1 MKMGLK
7 NLSNEMLFGNS
18 LMVSPLPLSPSPHY
32 PSLTKD
38 YSKFN
43 DQRFKIPNSKNF
55 KNMNPP
61 STTIHISNLPESY
74 DLNEIKKLFGT
85 VSMPLGITR
94 FNESTTMALAC
105 LDNIDSAIRVITTFH
120 NHPIMGR
127 YLKIAFAKY
136 KLNMMT
142 SGPVQQQQSF
152 GFTGKMSESYHSGTG
167 KDSVYSREYSG
178 GGSYRFTGEQWSAG
192 SGVG

>member
-1 MKMGLK
+1 
-7 NLSNEMLFGNS
+7 
-18 LMVSPLPLSPSPHY
+18 
-32 PSLTKD
+32 
-38 YSKFN
+38 
-43 DQRFKIPNSKNF
+43 
-55 KNMNPP
+55 MNPP

-120 NHPIMGR
+120 NYPIMGR

-136 KLNMMT
+136 KLNMMS
-142 SGPVQQQQSF
+142 SGPVQQQNF
-152 GFTGKMSESYHSGTG
+152 GYSGKMSESYYSGTG
-167 KDSVYSREYSG
+167 NGSVYSKEYSG
-178 GGSYRFTGEQWSAG
+178 TGSYKLAAENLSAGG
-192 SGVG
+192 SGVQQG

>member
-18 LMVSPLPLSPSPHY
+18 LMVTLLPLNPHPHY

-74 DLNEIKKLFGT
+74 DLNEIKILFGT

-94 FNESTTMALAC
+94 FNESTTMA
-105 LDNIDSAIRVITTFH
+105 
-120 NHPIMGR
+120 
-127 YLKIAFAKY
+127 
-136 KLNMMT
+136 
-142 SGPVQQQQSF
+142 
-152 GFTGKMSESYHSGTG
+152 
-167 KDSVYSREYSG
+167 
-178 GGSYRFTGEQWSAG
+178 
-192 SGVG
+192 